1 MKGLTYRA
9 RASQARLT
17 QAGRRANRGAN
28 RSRGHRGFTL
38 IEALATLLLIAL
50 VLPVAMRGIGVA
62 ASMAGTTQRKLEAVT
77 LADNKIADMILNE
90 DYQYNQADGTFEEQ
104 GWPDYQWSATVDTF
118 ESEYLKQIT
127 VEVFW
132 TQRNR
137 QRSVIVSTLL
147 YSEEG

>member
-1 MKGLTYRA
+1 MKGLTMTA
-9 RASQARLT
+9 RASQTRLT
-17 QAGRRANRGAN
+17 QAGRG
-28 RSRGHRGFTL
+28 SSRGFTL

-62 ASMAGTTQRKLEAVT
+62 ASMAGTTQRKLQAVN
-77 LADNKIADMILNE
+77 LADNKLTELIVYK
-90 DYQYNQADGTFEEQ
+90 DYQYDQADGTFEEQ
-104 GWPDYQWSATVDTF
+104 GWPDYQWVATVDSF

-137 QRSVIVSTLL
+137 QRSVTVSTLL
-147 YSEEG
+147 YSQEG